1 MLGGLLALLAATTF
15 GLNAV
20 AIRRGVLTGSVA
32 QGLAITVPIAVPI
45 FFVAAL
51 ISQNLPI
58 ISGLSTKAF
67 ILLGSAGIT
76 HFIIGRYANYRGT
89 KAMGTNLVGPV
100 VASSLILTLVLA
112 IVFLDEVMTPLR
124 VLGIALIVLGPVV
137 ILRSPTA
144 TGKSKLKAPSISFTP
159 DLVEGYAFAILCA
172 LAFGTS
178 PILIRSALLDLG
190 GTNVGNGIV
199 GGLLAYLAA
208 TLLLGLYLARPT
220 NLRHALSIDSNAAKW
235 FILTGLFVCVS
246 QMLRFMALAVAPV
259 SVVSPIIQ
267 TSGIFRTLFGWFI
280 NRDHEVFDIWV
291 LLGIAITIIG
301 AVALTLST
309 ETILTII
316 DLPHWLLEI
325 LAWHWP

>member
-1 MLGGLLALLAATTF
+1 M
-15 GLNAV
+15 
-20 AIRRGVLTGSVA
+20 
-32 QGLAITVPIAVPI
+32 
-45 FFVAAL
+45 
-51 ISQNLPI
+51 
-58 ISGLSTKAF
+58 
-67 ILLGSAGIT
+67 LGSAGIT
-76 HFIIGRYANYRGT
+76 HFIIGRYANYRAT
-89 KAMGTNLVGPV
+89 KAMGTNLVGPI

-267 TSGIFRTLFGWFI
+267 TSGIFRTILSWFI
-280 NRDHEVFDIWV
+280 NREHEVFDTWV
-291 LLGIAITIIG
+291 LLGVAITIIG